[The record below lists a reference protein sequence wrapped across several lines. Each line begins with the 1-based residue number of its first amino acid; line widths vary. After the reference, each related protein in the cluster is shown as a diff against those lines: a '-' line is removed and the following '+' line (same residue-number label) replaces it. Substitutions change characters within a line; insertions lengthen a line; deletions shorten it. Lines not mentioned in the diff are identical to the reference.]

1 MGLFL
6 FEINKQSE
14 GFVATGCASIQSMA
28 ARWYFIPIFPPDDQG
43 PRKLNEEVA
52 QPLRVLAEGHHRI
65 VVDTGRLEM
74 EGRKLSLRRQQCE

>member
-28 ARWYFIPIFPPDDQG
+28 ARWSFKTELGIFSSRSSRQMI
-43 PRKLNEEVA
+43 R
-52 QPLRVLAEGHHRI
+52 
-65 VVDTGRLEM
+65 GRANSM
-74 EGRKLSLRRQQCE
+74 KRSHSLFESSLKGTTASL

>member
-1 MGLFL
+1 MVCRHGMSKHPVDGGPVVFQDRARHLF
-6 FEINKQSE
+6 
-14 GFVATGCASIQSMA
+14 V
-28 ARWYFIPIFPPDDQG
+28 PIFPPDDQG
-43 PRKLNEEVA
+43 PRKLNKEVA